1 MSKFEVNEIVVV
13 MDRSQYYEAK
23 ILIVECFS
31 KVWKYFV
38 HYQGWNRKWDC
49 WVDDSLVFKYDD
61 EGTAK
66 LKESK
71 LNQKRK
77 KTNSTNEALV
87 SSSASVSDG
96 SRATRCK
103 KRVQEETLE
112 SKRRKKQLLQSDMYD
127 AADEGASVL
136 KLLMPLTLKKH
147 MVDEWKTVTSKPGR
161 LLSLPRVFTVSKVIE
176 EFLTLKRS
184 KIDEK
189 AYKKYHDLFHGLKQY
204 FDKALPL
211 VLLYRQE
218 RSQYESLALSNSSNG
233 KIVPSDVYGVEHLLR
248 LFVRIPHL
256 SSEATIA
263 PTDATFVQQKL
274 LELLKYIQK
283 SSTTYFNI
291 MDYIDPEKS
300 THQHVVKSGPP

>member
-1 MSKFEVNEIVVV
+1 VHQCIHMSKFEVNEIVVV

-23 ILIVECFS
+23 VLIVECFS

-49 WVDDSLVFKYDD
+49 WVDDSLVFKL
-61 EGTAK
+61 EGEGGER

-77 KTNSTNEALV
+77 KSNATADALAI
-87 SSSASVSDG
+87 SSASVSEG
-96 SRATRCK
+96 SHASRSK

-112 SKRRKKQLLQSDMYD
+112 SKRRKKQHLQSDMYD
-127 AADEGASVL
+127 AADEGVSVL
-136 KLLMPLTLKKH
+136 KLLMPLTLKKQ

-161 LLSLPRVFTVSKVIE
+161 LLCLPRVFTVSKVID
-176 EFLTLKRS
+176 EFLALKKS

-189 AYKKYHDLFHGLKQY
+189 AYKKYYDLFHGLKHY

-218 RSQYESLALSNSSNG
+218 RSQYESLAQSNCSNG
-233 KIVPSDVYGVEHLLR
+233 KFVPSDSYGVEHLLR
-248 LFVRIPHL
+248 LFG
-256 SSEATIA
+256 
-263 PTDATFVQQKL
+263 
-274 LELLKYIQK
+274 
-283 SSTTYFNI
+283 TY
-291 MDYIDPEKS
+291 S
-300 THQHVVKSGPP
+300 CGGGVCL